1 MRRSRATRRNDLMAN
16 NSNGSS
22 DADQLRLRATSKLTG
37 GSSTHARASSFD
49 ALAVLHRLA
58 TSPSTADGA
67 LALLHELQVHQVE
80 LDMQAEELRESRVEL
95 ESELRWHL
103 DRYDL
108 QPVGCFTLNRDCV
121 VQEMNVTGANMLGVE
136 RDQGLGQALDSF
148 FVPRGGAALRDLLGS
163 LRDGLAGTKPALLEL
178 IAGGRG
184 SRTVQVRA
192 RSVPARELYLVILT
206 DVLN

>member
-1 MRRSRATRRNDLMAN
+1 MSN
-16 NSNGSS
+16 NANGSS
-22 DADQLRLRATSKLTG
+22 AADQLRLRATSKLTG
-37 GSSTHARASSFD
+37 GIATHARASSFD

-108 QPVGCFTLNRDCV
+108 QPVGCFTLNRDYV
-121 VQEMNVTGANMLGVE
+121 VQELNVTGANMLGVE

-163 LRDGLAGTKPALLEL
+163 SLGNDLAGTKPTLLEL
-178 IAGGRG
+178 IAGSQG
-184 SRTVQVRA
+184 SRAVQARA